1 MYFKLGIH
9 NKLKNNISNIHV
21 QEASSY
27 IKYRVKAIS
36 YNKTMI
42 KKQIY

>member
-1 MYFKLGIH
+1 MYFKPGIH
-9 NKLKNNISNIHV
+9 NKLKNKISNIHA
-21 QEASSY
+21 QEASNY

-42 KKQIY
+42 NKQIY